1 MNNNRKIHDLKRE
14 LSGRY
19 HLSEERHNICGRN
32 LAITCVEDAEALFS
46 KMVVADPN
54 SLEVKD
60 ERLPYWATLW
70 GSALVLADAILTNDL
85 ITPGEQ
91 ALELGCG
98 LGLASAIAAL
108 KRAKVTVSDYQADAL
123 KFARLNCLQISGQ
136 DPETL
141 LLDWREPPTEKQYPL
156 LLGADL
162 VYESRFFAPLI
173 NTFNT
178 LLAPNG
184 RILFGEPNRMLG
196 KPFFDK
202 LEENHWT
209 FTPLLE
215 NEDGTVYEI
224 RRIDAQP

>member
-14 LSGRY
+14 LSNRY
-19 HLSEERHNICGRN
+19 QLAEERHNICGRN

-46 KMVVADPN
+46 KMVVGDPN

-70 GSALVLADAILTNDL
+70 GSALVLADALLTGNL

-123 KFARLNCLQISGQ
+123 KFARLNCLQIAGQ
-136 DPETL
+136 DPEML

-162 VYESRFFAPLI
+162 VYESRFFDPLI
-173 NTFNT
+173 NTFST

-184 RILFGEPNRMLG
+184 RILFSEPNRMLG
-196 KPFFDK
+196 KPFFDR
-202 LEENHWT
+202 LEETHWA
-209 FTPLLE
+209 FAPLLE
-215 NEDGTVYEI
+215 KEDGTVYEI
-224 RRIDAQP
+224 RRIDE

>member
-1 MNNNRKIHDLKRE
+1 MTLNRKIHDLKRE

-19 HLSEERHNICGRN
+19 HLEEERHNICGRN
-32 LAITCVEDAEALFS
+32 LAITCVADAEALFS
-46 KMVVADPN
+46 KMVFGDPD

-70 GSALVLADAILTNDL
+70 GSALALAHAILTCDL
-85 ITPGEQ
+85 VKPGEA

-108 KRAKVTVSDYQADAL
+108 KRARMTVSDYQPDAL

-136 DPETL
+136 DPETC
-141 LLDWREPPTEKQYPL
+141 LLDWREPPQDRQYAL

-162 VYESRFFAPLI
+162 VYERRFFDPLI
-173 NTFNT
+173 NTFES
-178 LLAPNG
+178 LLAPGG
-184 RILFGEPNRMLG
+184 RILFAEPNRMFG

-202 LEENHWT
+202 LEESHWV
-209 FTPLLE
+209 FAPVLE
-215 NEDGTVYEI
+215 SEDGTVYKI
-224 RRIDAQP
+224 GRTPA